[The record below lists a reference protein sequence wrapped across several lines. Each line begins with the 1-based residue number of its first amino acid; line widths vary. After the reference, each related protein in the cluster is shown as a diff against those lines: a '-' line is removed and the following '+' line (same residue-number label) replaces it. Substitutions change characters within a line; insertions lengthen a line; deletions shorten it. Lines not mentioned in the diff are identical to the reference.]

1 MFKRGGGTMSL
12 YRDLEKIT
20 EELRIEGFEDIAD
33 EIKDIAWD
41 VKELENNSDNIER
54 LESDITKLENEL
66 WEIED
71 KMIIKPTTLYEQD
84 KAEIVAELY
93 DNYTLVELQNILE
106 NARNNKS

>member
-1 MFKRGGGTMSL
+1 MSL
-12 YRDLEKIT
+12 YRELEKIT